1 MHAGRAARMSDFTQA
16 VTGVATAS
24 EPSVRTAEFPVS
36 AHAITTWCAAIGE
49 ENPRYLPDRGV
60 GQVAPMSMLQTWA
73 APRTVAGSR
82 RHTTVHARVRGLA
95 REHGYDSV
103 VAPNHALNRQ
113 PALRVG
119 DLVGAP
125 CWGDEVHGPTPD

>member
-73 APRTVAGSR
+73 APRTVEGRR
-82 RHTTVHARVRGLA
+82 RHPTVHARVRGLA

-103 VAPNHALNRQ
+103 VATNYELNRSEER
-113 PALRVG
+113 RVG
-119 DLVGAP
+119 KEWVSTFRTWWSP
-125 CWGDEVHGPTPD
+125 IP